1 MRSFAAL
8 RMTERN
14 SGFLAPS
21 VVSQRL
27 GVAQLDIGRGFV
39 TPLCSLT
46 VSHALEAASLT

>member
-1 MRSFAAL
+1 
-8 RMTERN
+8 MTERN

-21 VVSQRL
+21 VDTFSQRL